1 MTTIVNDFKIAVVIP
16 CYKVKDHILKVIADI
31 GDEVSMIYAVDD
43 KCPDNSGE
51 FILNNCTD
59 KRVRVLFNEENQ
71 GVGGAVLH
79 GYKVGLAEG
88 ADVFVKVDGD
98 GQMDPALIKLF
109 IRPILRGEADYTKG
123 NRFHDI
129 EGLKPMP
136 KVRLFGNAVLS
147 FMTKF
152 SSGYYKTFDPTNG
165 YTAISAIALKK
176 LPLDKISKR
185 YFFESDLL
193 FRLNVVSAKVQDIP
207 MDAVYGDEV
216 SNLNIKKIMMPFLK
230 GNIKN
235 LGKRIFYNYFLRGF
249 SIASIELLLGT
260 LLFIFGVIY
269 GASAWYHSIATN
281 LPATSG
287 TVMLAALPIILGV
300 QFLLSFIQAD
310 IENQPTVAITRL
322 LRDEDDEHHHNL

>member
-1 MTTIVNDFKIAVVIP
+1 MTTMANDFKIAVVIP
-16 CYKVKDHILKVIADI
+16 CYKVKEHILKVIADI
-31 GDEVSMIYAVDD
+31 GDEVSFIYAVDD
-43 KCPDNSGE
+43 KCPEKSGE
-51 FILNNCTD
+51 YILENCKD
-59 KRVRVLFNEENQ
+59 KRVRVLFNQENQ
-71 GVGGAVLH
+71 GVGGAVIN
-79 GYKVGLAEG
+79 GYKVGLTEG

-98 GQMDPALIKLF
+98 GQMDPTLINLF
-109 IRPILRGEADYTKG
+109 VRPIQHGEADYTKG
-123 NRFHDI
+123 NRFHEI

-136 KVRLFGNAVLS
+136 KIRLFGNAILS

-185 YFFESDLL
+185 YFFESDIL
-193 FRLNVVSAKVQDIP
+193 FRLNVVSAKVLDIP

-216 SNLNIKKIMMPFLK
+216 SNLNIKRILFPFLK

-235 LGKRIFYNYFLRGF
+235 LCKRIFYNYFLRGF
-249 SIASIELLLGT
+249 SIASIELVLGT
-260 LLFIFGVIY
+260 LLFIFGIIY
-269 GASAWYHSIATN
+269 GTGAWYHSVATN
-281 LPATSG
+281 TPATSG

-310 IENQPTVAITRL
+310 IESQPTVSLTRL
-322 LRDEDDEHHHNL
+322 LGHERGNERGL

>member
-1 MTTIVNDFKIAVVIP
+1 MTTMANDFKIAVVIP
-16 CYKVKDHILKVIADI
+16 CYKVKDHILKVIEDI
-31 GDEVSMIYAVDD
+31 GDEVSAIYAVDD
-43 KCPDNSGE
+43 KCPDQSGE
-51 FILNNCTD
+51 FILQNCTD

-71 GVGGAVLH
+71 GVGGAVIH

-109 IRPILRGEADYTKG
+109 VRPILRGEADYTKG
-123 NRFHDI
+123 NRFHEI

-136 KVRLFGNAVLS
+136 KIRLFGNAVLS

-165 YTAISAIALKK
+165 YTAISAIALRK
-176 LPLDKISKR
+176 LPLDKVSKR

-193 FRLNVVSAKVQDIP
+193 FRLNVVRAKVQDIP

-216 SNLNIKKIMMPFLK
+216 SNLNIKKILMPFLK

-249 SIASIELLLGT
+249 SIASIELVLGA
-260 LLFIFGVIY
+260 LLFIFGVVY
-269 GASAWYHSIATN
+269 GAGAWYHSIATDT
-281 LPATSG
+281 PATSG

-310 IENQPTVAITRL
+310 IQNQPTVALTRL
-322 LRDEDDEHHHNL
+322 LGDEHEERRDV